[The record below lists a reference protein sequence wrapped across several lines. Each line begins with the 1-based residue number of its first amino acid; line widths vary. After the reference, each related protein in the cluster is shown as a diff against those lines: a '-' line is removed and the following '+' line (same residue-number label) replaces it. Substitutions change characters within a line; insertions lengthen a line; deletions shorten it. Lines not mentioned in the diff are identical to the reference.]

1 MLFNSYTFIF
11 AFLPVALAGFHLAS
25 RFGRRPAAAW
35 LILTSFVFY
44 GWWSPTFVVLLI
56 GSTLFNYGASE
67 AVAAFESRPRL
78 RTVCLSLAITI
89 NLLALCYYKYLTTIL
104 HALTNLGLLDGPVS
118 AIVLPL
124 GISFFTFTQ
133 IGYLIDRNQGL
144 VKESG
149 FLNYLLFVTFFPHLI
164 AGPILHH
171 REIMPQFADGKSY
184 RFSYENIAAGVTIFI
199 IGLVKKCLFAD
210 PLSATVIA
218 GLGDV
223 QHLSVLGAWN
233 VALSYSLQL
242 YFDFSGYSDMAIGL
256 ARMFNIHF
264 PLNFNSPYKA
274 ASIIDHWQRWHMT
287 LSRYLR
293 LYLYNPISLA
303 VTRRRVARGLGIT
316 RNAQA
321 TFGGFANMLLL
332 PTLVTMMLA
341 GIWHGAGVQF
351 VIFGLLHGTYLT
363 INHAFRIFR
372 NGKPRPPHLQPIML
386 RCGNVL
392 LTYLAALVAS
402 IFFRAASV
410 GSGFSLIGGM
420 IGLHGAG
427 SFALPMVL
435 LAKLGGMGQTLVGS
449 GFVSAVST
457 LDWITG
463 AAHFTWIIVLY
474 AIVWCMPNTQQIM
487 RYHFGPSLDR
497 IAAGPLPQFAWRPN
511 RGWAMAVGALTSIG
525 ILAIGGTTEFLYYQF

>member
-1 MLFNSYTFIF
+1 L
-11 AFLPVALAGFHLAS
+11 
-25 RFGRRPAAAW
+25 
-35 LILTSFVFY
+35 
-44 GWWSPTFVVLLI
+44 
-56 GSTLFNYGASE
+56 
-67 AVAAFESRPRL
+67 ESRPRW
-78 RTVCLSLAITI
+78 RTACLSLTITI
-89 NLLALCYYKYLTTIL
+89 DLLVLCYYKYLTTII
-104 HALTNLGLLDGPVS
+104 HALTNLGLLHGAIP

-133 IGYLIDRNQGL
+133 IGYLIDRHQGL
-144 VKESG
+144 VKERG

-199 IGLVKKCLFAD
+199 IGLVKKCLLAD
-210 PLSATVIA
+210 PLSATVTA
-218 GLGDV
+218 GLGNV
-223 QHLSVLGAWN
+223 HHLSTLSAWN

-274 ASIIDHWQRWHMT
+274 TSIIDHWQRWHMT
-287 LSRYLR
+287 LTRYLR

-303 VTRRRVARGLGIT
+303 VTRWRAAHGLGIT

-321 TFGGFANMLLL
+321 TFSGFVSMMLL
-332 PTLVTMMLA
+332 PTLATMMLA
-341 GIWHGAGVQF
+341 GIWHGAGLQF
-351 VIFGLLHGTYLT
+351 FIFGLLHGIYLT

-372 NGKPRPPHLQPIML
+372 KGKPRPAHLQPPML
-386 RCGNVL
+386 RRGNIL

-402 IFFRAASV
+402 IFFRASSV

-427 SFALPMVL
+427 TLALPMAL
-435 LAKLGGMGQTLVGS
+435 LTKLGGMGQALTGS
-449 GFVSAVST
+449 GFVSVVSM
-457 LDWITG
+457 LDWTAG
-463 AAHFTWIIVLY
+463 VAHFIWIIVLY
-474 AIVWCMPNTQQIM
+474 VIVWGMPNTQQIM
-487 RYHFGPSLDR
+487 RHYFEPSLDR
-497 IAAGPLPQFAWRPN
+497 IAAGPLPRFAWRPT

>member
-44 GWWSPTFVVLLI
+44 GWWSPTFVLLLI
-56 GSTLFNYGASE
+56 ASTLFNYGASE

-78 RTVCLSLAITI
+78 RTTCLCLAITV
-89 NLLALCYYKYLTTIL
+89 NLLVLCYYKYLTTVL

-171 REIMPQFADGKSY
+171 REIMPQFADGRSY
-184 RFSYENIAAGVTIFI
+184 RFSYENIAAGMTIFI
-199 IGLVKKCLFAD
+199 MGLVKKCLLAD

-218 GLGDV
+218 GLGNIH
-223 QHLSVLGAWN
+223 HLSMLSAWN

-303 VTRRRVARGLGIT
+303 VTRWRVAHGLGIT

-321 TFGGFANMLLL
+321 TFGGF
-332 PTLVTMMLA
+332 VTMMLVPTLITMLLA
-341 GIWHGAGVQF
+341 GIWHGAGLQF

-372 NGKPRPPHLQPIML
+372 SGKPRPAHLQPVML
-386 RCGNVL
+386 RCSNIL

-410 GSGFSLIGGM
+410 GSGFSLLGGM

-427 SFALPMVL
+427 SIALPMVL
-435 LAKLGGMGQTLVGS
+435 LAKLGGMGQSLMGS
-449 GFVSAVST
+449 GFVSVVSI
-457 LDWITG
+457 LDWTAG
-463 AAHFTWIIVLY
+463 VAHFGWLIVLY
-474 AIVWCMPNTQQIM
+474 AIVWGMPNTQQIM
-487 RYHFGPSLDR
+487 RNYIEPSLGR
-497 IAAGPLPQFAWRPN
+497 VTAGPLPQFAWRPN
-511 RGWAMAVGALTSIG
+511 RGWAVVVGALTSIG
-525 ILAIGGTTEFLYYQF
+525 ILAIGGTTEFLYFQF